1 MFADKL
7 FVVVANN
14 FFTIISL
21 TIVTYVIQFY
31 INYFN
36 RKSKLPGPLP
46 VPILGNLHQ
55 IGNDFPL
62 AAESFRQKYGDL
74 YEFYMGSTRHVVISR
89 ADLAEKVWGPLSIKN
104 TKFIMRNAYS
114 EGVDELGLGTRGMV
128 LNRDIE
134 SWSFNRKFLVQSTS
148 SPSFLREAIKLTSKV
163 NEEVFKYWR
172 IMEKVGMPI
181 SIPDWMDVIGIDVV
195 VTTAT
200 GKRMSSTAELF
211 NKLNVNEQKSEIKG
225 MWNNGIKFAEAIFTY
240 NESMAFMMLLSPFIR
255 RNFPGFKSINQKY
268 LDNKTWINDQL
279 EKMISEKRKE
289 IENTPLDQ
297 PLEPSILT
305 ILLTTNTER
314 DLEKISVGKNDQ
326 PLANDQLSSIL
337 REVFTGGL
345 DTTSNTISYVIYFIA
360 KYRDIY
366 LKIRDEVLKVYGTLD
381 NPNIVL
387 ESFEK
392 LKYMDAV
399 IQESIRS
406 FPTISVISRAATED
420 VDFDGFTIEADTTV
434 YTNLKALSNNPKYF
448 TDPEKFN
455 PDRFLNDKGS
465 MVKYSFL
472 PFGNGVRM
480 CPGRAWAM
488 VQMKT
493 FLIKFVST
501 FDIELVDINSE
512 IKYKYATENRPVN
525 VDIYIKT
532 RI

>member
-21 TIVTYVIQFY
+21 TIVSYVIQFY

-163 NEEVFKYWR
+163 NEEVFKYWK

-200 GKRMSSTAELF
+200 GKRMSSTAEFF
-211 NKLNVNEQKSEIKG
+211 NKLNINEQKSEIKG

-240 NESMAFMMLLSPFIR
+240 NESMAFMI
-255 RNFPGFKSINQKY
+255 
-268 LDNKTWINDQL
+268 
-279 EKMISEKRKE
+279 
-289 IENTPLDQ
+289 
-297 PLEPSILT
+297 
-305 ILLTTNTER
+305 

-381 NPNIVL
+381 NPNIVF

-399 IQESIRS
+399 IQEAIRC
-406 FPTISVISRAATED
+406 FPTISLISRAATED
-420 VDFDGFTIEADTTV
+420 VDFDGFIIEADTTV

-493 FLIKFVST
+493 FLIKLVST
-501 FDIELVDINSE
+501 FDIELVDKNAE
-512 IKYKYATENRPVN
+512 VKYKYATVNRPV
-525 VDIYIKT
+525 DINLHIKA
-532 RI
+532 RKD